1 MESNKKEMYESTG
14 LLDRIYN
21 IIYDEEEYDEEEY
34 DEEEYD
40 EEEYD
45 EEEYDEEEYDEEEYN
60 EEEYDNYIPI
70 FSCFFNKYN
79 DK

>member
-34 DEEEYD
+34 
-40 EEEYD
+40 
-45 EEEYDEEEYDEEEYN
+45 N